1 MKVSD
6 SNVRPQTL
14 LERVYAGNS
23 FSGLEGARTSQTRRG
38 RRFKLVFCQ
47 VGLFPYTVKSQP
59 LVLSCLTLQSIHHPH
74 DIDNR

>member
-23 FSGLEGARTSQTRRG
+23 FSGLEGARTS
-38 RRFKLVFCQ
+38 
-47 VGLFPYTVKSQP
+47 
-59 LVLSCLTLQSIHHPH
+59 
-74 DIDNR
+74 